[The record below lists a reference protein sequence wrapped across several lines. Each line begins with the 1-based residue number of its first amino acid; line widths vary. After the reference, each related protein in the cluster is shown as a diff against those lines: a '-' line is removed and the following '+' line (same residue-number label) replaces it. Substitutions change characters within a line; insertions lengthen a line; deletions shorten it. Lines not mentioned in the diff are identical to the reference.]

1 MNWRRKGILSRWK
14 NDFTMIDMHIHC
26 VPPNLPGVG
35 PLHPVL
41 LESVDSV
48 ALFVRNEMEAAGI
61 RAALAMGAYGGDGD
75 DPLGIQRT
83 LAIANSVP
91 GLRAIG
97 IAQPDRTDR
106 DHLRRVEEWLAT
118 GRIVALKAYLGY
130 IHAYPNDPG
139 YWPYYELA
147 ANYKLPVIF
156 HTGDTYSPF
165 AKLKFAHPLNVDE
178 VAVDH
183 RDVRFVMA
191 HVGNPWM
198 IDAAEVVYKNVNVWV
213 DLSGLFIGSEDELT
227 EPESRPAIQE
237 TIEHI
242 RSAFRYAERP
252 NRFLYGSDWPLAPMP
267 LYRDYIQEA
276 IPEDWHEVVFEGN
289 ARMLFGLG

>member
-1 MNWRRKGILSRWK
+1 
-14 NDFTMIDMHIHC
+14 MIDMHIHC

-35 PLHPVL
+35 PLHPAL
-41 LESVDSV
+41 QDSV
-48 ALFVRNEMEAAGI
+48 SNVALLLRNEMEAAGV
-61 RAALAMGAYGGDGD
+61 RVALGMGSYGGGGD
-75 DPLGIQRT
+75 DPLGVQQT
-83 LAIANSVP
+83 LEIAKHVP
-91 GLRAIG
+91 GLHAIG
-97 IAQPDRTDR
+97 VAQPERTDR
-106 DHLRRVEEWLAT
+106 DHLQRVEEIIAT
-118 GRIVALKAYLGY
+118 GRVIALKAYLGY

-139 YWPYYELA
+139 YRPYYELA
-147 ANYKLPVIF
+147 ARHKLPFIF

-165 AKLKFAHPLNVDE
+165 AKLKYAHPLNVDE

-227 EPESRPAIQE
+227 EPDNRPAINE
-237 TIEHI
+237 TIERI
-242 RSAFRYAERP
+242 RTAFRYAERP

-267 LYRDYIQEA
+267 LYRDFIQEA
-276 IPEDWHEVVFEGN
+276 IPEDWHEDVFEGN
-289 ARMLFGLG
+289 SRRLFGLQ